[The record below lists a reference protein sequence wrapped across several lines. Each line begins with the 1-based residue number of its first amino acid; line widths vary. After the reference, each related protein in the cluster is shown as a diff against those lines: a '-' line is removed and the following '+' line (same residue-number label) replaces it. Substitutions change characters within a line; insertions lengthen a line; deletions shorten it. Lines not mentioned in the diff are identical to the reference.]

1 MGVPNGT
8 AKTNGH
14 ASPRA
19 AEYNLPSHFI
29 GGNRLDVALP
39 SAVRDFV
46 AQHEGHSVITS
57 VGFLPFFAL
66 YIYIYLSYSASK
78 ILSNAASFQR
88 PANIFSMH
96 F

>member
-66 YIYIYLSYSASK
+66 YIYISVLFRVENPFK
-78 ILSNAASFQR
+78 RGFF
-88 PANIFSMH
+88 PTTC
-96 F
+96 